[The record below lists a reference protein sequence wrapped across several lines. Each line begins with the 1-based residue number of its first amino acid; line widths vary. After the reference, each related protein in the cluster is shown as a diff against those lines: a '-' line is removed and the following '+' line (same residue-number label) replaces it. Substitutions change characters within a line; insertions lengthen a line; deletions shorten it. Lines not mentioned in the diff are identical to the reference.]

1 MDIRKSS
8 HPAVL
13 TVNAGTSSIRLG
25 LFAHDG
31 SQAWPLAETRYPW
44 RGEPPSPLL
53 RRFLQEQAAED
64 IETVAHRVVHGGSA
78 LPPAAVIDDT
88 VEREIERLV
97 PLAPLHN
104 PIALTWLRAARE
116 ALGAGIEHVAVFD
129 TGFYQALPLVA
140 QTYALPRHLVE
151 KHGVR
156 RFGFHGLAHAYMNQ
170 RWQRHGPAGRVISL
184 QLGAG
189 CSITASAQGVARD
202 TSMGFTPLEGLVMA
216 TRSGD
221 IDPGLL
227 LFLQQAEGWDAQR
240 VDHVLN
246 KEAGLAGLSG
256 LSGDMRALL
265 DSDDPQARLAIDV
278 YCYRARK
285 YIGSYIAAL
294 GGADAILFGGGVG
307 ENAPAVRERILAG
320 MEWCGI
326 RIDPKRNAAA
336 TGVERRISTD
346 DARVAVWVIPVN
358 EATMLAEHAIAVHR
372 EASVPA

>member
-1 MDIRKSS
+1 MDTRKSPY
-8 HPAVL
+8 PAVL

-31 SQAWPLAETRYPW
+31 AQAWPLAETRYPW

-53 RRFLQEQAAED
+53 RRFLQEQAGEG
-64 IETVAHRVVHGGSA
+64 IEMVAHRVVHGGSA
-78 LPPAAVIDDT
+78 LPPAVIIDDM
-88 VEREIERLV
+88 VEREIERLA

-104 PIALTWLRAARE
+104 PIALAWLRAARE
-116 ALGAGIEHVAVFD
+116 VMGGGILHVAVFD
-129 TGFYQALPLVA
+129 TGFYRTLSPVA
-140 QTYALPRHLVE
+140 QTYALPCALIE

-156 RFGFHGLAHAYMNQ
+156 RFGFHGLAHAYMNR

-189 CSITASAQGVARD
+189 CSITASVQGVARD

-221 IDPGLL
+221 VDPGLL
-227 LFLQQAEGWDAQR
+227 LFLQQAEGWDPQHI
-240 VDHVLN
+240 DHVLN

-256 LSGDMRALL
+256 ISSDMRALL
-265 DSDDPQARLAIDV
+265 DRDDPQARLAVDV

-285 YIGSYIAAL
+285 YIGAYMAVL
-294 GGADAILFGGGVG
+294 GGVDAILFGGGVG

-326 RIDPKRNAAA
+326 RIDPKRNAAI
-336 TGVERRISTD
+336 GVERRISAD
-346 DARVAVWVIPVN
+346 DGRVAVWVIPVN
-358 EATMLAEHAIAVHR
+358 EAAMLAEQAIALHSEVS
-372 EASVPA
+372 ALP